1 MPESK
6 NNHKLQKNHPPTV
19 MLAVL
24 AHPDDETFGMGG
36 TLALYSK
43 RGVQVNLICATRGES
58 GDVDPRYLDS
68 YNSVADRRVA
78 ELKCASVILGL
89 SSVQF
94 LDYRDSGM
102 QGSLDNR
109 HPKALAAAPVEEVA
123 AKVAHSIR
131 SLRPQVVITFDPVGG
146 YGHPDHIAIHNATV
160 MAFDLAS
167 DPGWEDDLPPYQPQK
182 LYFHIIPR
190 GLLRFA
196 IRVMPLFGRDPRR
209 FGRNQ
214 DIDLVE
220 LVGDEDFPVHARI
233 NCKTVRRRKEEAT
246 ACHTSQL
253 EQGMSKRSLVYWI
266 LRWYDRYEYFM
277 RAYPK
282 PKPETCEKDL
292 FEGVDVDLL

>member
-6 NNHKLQKNHPPTV
+6 NNHKLQKNHPPAIL
-19 MLAVL
+19 LAVL

-43 RGVQVNLICATRGES
+43 RGAQVNLICATRGES

-102 QGSLDNR
+102 QGSPDNS
-109 HPKALAAAPVEEVA
+109 HPKALAAAPLEEVA
-123 AKVAHSIR
+123 EKVAHSIR
-131 SLRPQVVITFDPVGG
+131 ALRPQVVLTFDPVGG

-160 MAFDLAS
+160 KAFDLAS
-167 DPGWEDDLPPYQPQK
+167 DPGWEDALPPYQPQK

-233 NCKTVRRRKEEAT
+233 NCRTVRRRKEEAT

-277 RAYPK
+277 RAH
-282 PKPETCEKDL
+282 PEPITGTCEWDL
-292 FEGVDVDLL
+292 FDGI

>member
-6 NNHKLQKNHPPTV
+6 NNHKLQKNHPPAV
-19 MLAVL
+19 LLAVL

-43 RGVQVNLICATRGES
+43 LGAQVNLICATRGES

-89 SSVQF
+89 SNVQF

-102 QGSLDNR
+102 QGSPDNR
-109 HPKALAAAPVEEVA
+109 HPKALAAARLEEVA

-131 SLRPQVVITFDPVGG
+131 SLRPQVVLTFDPVGG
-146 YGHPDHIAIHNATV
+146 YGHPDHIVIHNATV
-160 MAFDLAS
+160 KAFDLAS

-182 LYFHIIPR
+182 LYFHIIPG

-253 EQGMSKRSLVYWI
+253 EQGMSKRSMVYWI

-282 PKPETCEKDL
+282 PNPETCEKDL
-292 FEGVDVDLL
+292 FEGIDFDL